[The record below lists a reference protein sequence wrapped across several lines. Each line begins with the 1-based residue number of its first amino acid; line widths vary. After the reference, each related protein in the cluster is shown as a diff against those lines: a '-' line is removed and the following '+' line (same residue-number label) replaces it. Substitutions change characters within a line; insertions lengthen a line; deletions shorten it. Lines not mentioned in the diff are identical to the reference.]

1 MKALCVI
8 ITGLGVLLSTGT
20 FLFFTLEDQTPYA
33 DPVPMWPMFLGV
45 VMIILGLV
53 CYTKRS

>member
-1 MKALCVI
+1 MKALCI
-8 ITGLGVLLSTGT
+8 ILTGLGVALSSST

-33 DPVPMWPMFLGV
+33 DPVPLWPMFLGV

-53 CYTKRS
+53 CYSRKS

>member
-1 MKALCVI
+1 MKVLCIVF
-8 ITGLGVLLSTGT
+8 TGLGVALFSFT

-53 CYTKRS
+53 CYTRKS

>member
-1 MKALCVI
+1 MKVLCI
-8 ITGLGVLLSTGT
+8 IIMGLGVALFSFT

-45 VMIILGLV
+45 VMIVLGLV
-53 CYTKRS
+53 GYSRKS